1 MIADFDDYIII
12 NNNNNNN
19 NKDIY
24 NAQIRRGSKCAV
36 SGQYWRE
43 MSSISVYNVRKFSND
58 TESEVLAVTSDCD
71 CYESIVHQ

>member
-12 NNNNNNN
+12 NNNN

-36 SGQYWRE
+36 SGQY
-43 MSSISVYNVRKFSND
+43 
-58 TESEVLAVTSDCD
+58 
-71 CYESIVHQ
+71 